1 MKKTEKMNIGGFA
14 FYVEEDAAEMLEGY
28 LDSIRKEYDSEPSRD
43 EICSDIEERIGELL
57 AEKSPRERIVTVEMV
72 NYAKSV
78 MGEFGA
84 SGGASGPETRQ
95 AAKRRL
101 FRDLDSRFLGGV
113 FSGLSAYTD
122 VDVVIFR
129 ITFAVLCLAGIILD
143 KDWSDTVMGLLLLG
157 YLVMWICVPAA
168 KTVEQKCQLHGKPI
182 SVNDFSRDAAQTSY
196 NSGSS
201 GRRPAPAVS
210 LAGRICLIVLGVLML
225 FTGSGMIIGCAAFDM
240 IPGIVHNFVDD
251 IEALSVIDTIF
262 STSVTVS
269 LTISTI
275 LLALW
280 NIYSGV
286 LLIFNLNSPKWRPG
300 LILILTF
307 LLSMLAFFIFVVRA
321 ALNVPMLF

>member
-14 FYVEEDAAEMLEGY
+14 FYVEEDAAALLESY
-28 LDSIRKEYDSEPSRD
+28 LDSIQKEYDLEPSRD

-57 AEKSPRERIVTVEMV
+57 AEKSPVERIVTVEMV
-72 NYAKSV
+72 DYAKSV
-78 MGEFGA
+78 MGEFGESCGTA
-84 SGGASGPETRQ
+84 GSEAPQTVR
-95 AAKRRL
+95 RRL
-101 FRDLDSRFLGGV
+101 FRDPDSKFLGGV
-113 FSGLSAYTD
+113 FSGLSAFTD
-122 VDVVIFR
+122 VDVVIYRVSFT
-129 ITFAVLCLAGIILD
+129 ILCLAGIFID
-143 KDWSDTVMGLLLLG
+143 KDWSHTIWGLLLLG

-168 KTVEQKCQLHGKPI
+168 KTVEQKCQLYGKPI
-182 SVNDFSRDAAQTSY
+182 SVNDFSRNTAQTSY
-196 NSGSS
+196 YSCSS
-201 GRRPAPAVS
+201 DRKPAPAVS
-210 LAGRICLIVLGVLML
+210 MAGRICLIVLGVLML

-251 IEALSVIDTIF
+251 IEALTIIDTIF

>member
-84 SGGASGPETRQ
+84 PGGASGPETRQ

-113 FSGLSAYTD
+113 FSGLSAFTD
-122 VDVVIFR
+122 VDVVIYR
-129 ITFAVLCLAGIILD
+129 VTFTILCLAGIFID
-143 KDWSDTVMGLLLLG
+143 KDWSHTILGLLLLG

-168 KTVEQKCQLHGKPI
+168 KTVEQKCQLYGKPI
-182 SVNDFSRDAAQTSY
+182 SVNDFSRNAAQTSY
-196 NSGSS
+196 YSGSS
-201 GRRPAPAVS
+201 ERKPAPAVN
-210 LAGRICLIVLGVLML
+210 LAGRICLIILGVVLLMCG
-225 FTGSGMIIGCAAFDM
+225 TGLLVGCATFDM
-240 IPGIVHNFVDD
+240 IPRIVHNFVEDA
-251 IEALSVIDTIF
+251 EAISVIDTIF

-269 LTISTI
+269 FTISTI